1 MRPLRFSPNLV
12 RAVGGSLPAAYGTN
26 AEIRFLTWAN
36 PEIVGGLT

>member
-12 RAVGGSLPAAYGTN
+12 RAVGGSLPAAYGTK
-26 AEIRFLTWAN
+26 AEKRFLTWAN